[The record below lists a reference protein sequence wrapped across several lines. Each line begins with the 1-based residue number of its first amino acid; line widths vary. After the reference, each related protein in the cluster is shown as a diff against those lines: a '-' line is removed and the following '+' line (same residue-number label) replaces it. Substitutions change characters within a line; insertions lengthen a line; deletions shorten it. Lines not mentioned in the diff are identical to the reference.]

1 MKDVLPL
8 GRVWGALLALAVV
21 LTLAAALAP
30 PAFAQFSETADVVVI
45 EVPVQV
51 LDKNGEPVRGLT
63 AADFEVSEGRK
74 KLPVTGFEVL
84 DLEVEDRKAEEMPT
98 AARRHF
104 MFLFDLSFSEPKSI
118 LKARQAAA
126 DVVASLHPT
135 DLVAVAT
142 YSQQNGP
149 QLILGFTPDRRQ
161 AKLALDTLGLPKLM
175 DRGPDPLRLAMTDM
189 REQVKASQSR
199 GSDGIERRIG
209 DMDTV
214 VLEELEHLT
223 VESDRAN
230 ATVIANKINAF
241 TRSFADLA
249 RLMNGVQ
256 GRKHVVFL
264 SEGYDSSVIS
274 GTTSDEDQAAMSEA
288 AMSGNIW
295 EVESDKRFGS
305 TSAGN
310 DVEQMLT
317 AFRQSDCIIQ
327 AVDIGGLRDS
337 GERNA
342 RGRDALIQMARGTGG
357 EIFENFNDLSTAM
370 DKMLKRTS
378 VTYVLA
384 VQPESLK
391 MDGAFHK
398 LKVELK
404 NGKNG
409 RVSHRAGFYAPKPA
423 SQTNPMERLFSTA
436 SQIMSGEESGPV
448 GAAVMVAPFRAAD
461 GLAYVPVVIEVDG
474 PSLLAGGQGGTAL
487 PAEIF
492 VYAMDEAGN
501 VQDFLTQTMGL
512 DLAKVQGI
520 LQQSGLKF
528 FGHLDL
534 PAGRYSVRVLVRNG
548 ATGAHALRV
557 VNLDVP
563 AFTQGTPELLPPFFP
578 EAPGRWLMVR
588 EQPRGP
594 QKDVPYPFMLKDQP
608 YIPSSKPVIG
618 PGQET
623 QVSLVGYNLGSGDVQ
638 VSAKVFGMD
647 GKEVGPGQIQVLAR
661 ESGGAGGPDRMVGTF
676 KAPNLQP
683 GEYTLGVTL
692 SAGGQS
698 DTSFARF
705 VVKGGAAAAAR
716 SGS

>member
-8 GRVWGALLALAVV
+8 RRVWGALLALAVV
-21 LTLAAALAP
+21 LTLAATLAP
-30 PAFAQFSETADVVVI
+30 PAFAQFSETADVVVV

-84 DLEVEDRKAEEMPT
+84 DLEVEAAKTADEMPT

-104 MFLFDLSFSEPKSI
+104 MILFDLSFSEPKSI

-126 DVVASLHPT
+126 DLVSSLHPT

-161 AKLALDTLGLPKLM
+161 AKLALETLGLPKLM

-249 RLMNGVQ
+249 RIMNGVQ

-274 GTTSDEDQAAMSEA
+274 GTASDEDQAAMSEA

-342 RGRDALIQMARGTGG
+342 RGRDALLQMARGTGG

-423 SQTNPMERLFSTA
+423 AQTNPMERLFSTA

-448 GAAVMVAPFRAAD
+448 GASVMVAPFRGGD
-461 GLAYVPVVIEVDG
+461 GLAYVPVVVEVDG
-474 PSLLAGGQGGTAL
+474 PSLLAGGKGTAL

-563 AFTQGTPELLPPFFP
+563 AFTQGTPELLPPFVP

>member
-8 GRVWGALLALAVV
+8 GRVWGALLALAVG
-21 LTLAAALAP
+21 LALPAA
-30 PAFAQFSETADVVVI
+30 AQFSETADVIVV

-51 LDKNGEPVRGLT
+51 LDKSGNPVRGLT

-74 KLPVTGFEVL
+74 KLPITGFEVL
-84 DLEVEDRKAEEMPT
+84 DLEVEDRKAANEMPT
-98 AARRHF
+98 SARRHF
-104 MFLFDLSFSEPKSI
+104 LMLFDLSFSEPKAI
-118 LKARQAAA
+118 LKARQAAS
-126 DVVASLHPT
+126 DLVSSLHPT

-149 QLILGFTPDRRQ
+149 QLVLGFTPDRRQ

-189 REQVKASQSR
+189 RTQMEAKQSR
-199 GSDGIERRIG
+199 DVGGTGSERRVG
-209 DMDTV
+209 DMDAV
-214 VLEELEHLT
+214 VLEELEHMT
-223 VESDRAN
+223 VEADRAN
-230 ATVIANKINAF
+230 AAVQQGKIAAF

-249 RLMNGVQ
+249 KVMSGIQ

-264 SEGYDSSVIS
+264 SEGYDSSVVA
-274 GTTSDEDQAAMSEA
+274 GTASDADQAAMSEA

-295 EVESDKRFGS
+295 EVDSDQRFGS

-310 DVEQMLT
+310 DVEQMLN
-317 AFRQSDCIIQ
+317 AFRQSDCVIQ

-342 RGRDALIQMARGTGG
+342 KGRDALIQMARGTGG
-357 EIFENFNDLSTAM
+357 EIFENFNDLSNAM

-384 VQPESLK
+384 VQPENLK
-391 MDGAFHK
+391 RDGSFHK

-409 RVSHRAGFYAPKPA
+409 RVTHRQGFFAPKPA
-423 SQTNPMERLFSTA
+423 GQTNPMERLFSTA
-436 SQIMSGEESGPV
+436 SQIMSGEDSGPV
-448 GAAVMVAPFRAAD
+448 GASVMVAPFRAA
-461 GLAYVPVVIEVDG
+461 GEVAYVPVVIEVDG
-474 PSLLAGGQGGTAL
+474 PSLLAGKQGPAL

-492 VYAMDEAGN
+492 VYAMDENGN

-512 DLAKVQGI
+512 DLSKVQGT

-534 PAGRYSVRVLVRNG
+534 PPGRYSVRVLVRNG
-548 ATGAHALRV
+548 ATGAHGMRV
-557 VNLDVP
+557 VNLEVP

-588 EQPRGP
+588 EQPRGQ
-594 QKDVPYPFMLKDQP
+594 QKEVPYPFMLKDQP
-608 YIPSSKPVIG
+608 YIPSSLPVIG
-618 PGQET
+618 PGQDT
-623 QVSLVGYNLGSGDVQ
+623 AVSLVGYNLGSGDVQ
-638 VSAKVFGMD
+638 VQAQIFGAD
-647 GKEVGPGQIQVLAR
+647 GKEVGPGQIQVTGR
-661 ESGGAGGPDRMVGTF
+661 ESGGAGGPDRMAATF

-683 GEYTLGVTL
+683 GEYTLRVTL
-692 SAGGQS
+692 SAGGQT

-705 VVKGGAAAAAR
+705 VVKGGTAAAR

>member
-1 MKDVLPL
+1 MKDVLSS
-8 GRVWGALLALAVV
+8 GRVWGALLAMAV
-21 LTLAAALAP
+21 LLAP
-30 PAFAQFSETADVVVI
+30 PAFAQFSETADVVVV

-63 AADFEVSEGRK
+63 AADFEVTEGRK
-74 KLPVTGFEVL
+74 KLPITGFEVL
-84 DLEVEDRKAEEMPT
+84 DLEVEEAKAADEMPT

-104 MFLFDLSFSEPKSI
+104 MILFDLSFSEPKSI
-118 LKARQAAA
+118 VKARQAAG
-126 DVVASLHPT
+126 DLVSSLHPT

-149 QLILGFTPDRRQ
+149 QLVLGFTPDRRQ
-161 AKLALDTLGLPKLM
+161 AKLALETLGLPKLM

-199 GSDGIERRIG
+199 TNDGIERRIG

-264 SEGYDSSVIS
+264 SEGYDSALLS
-274 GTTSDEDQAAMSEA
+274 GTGSDEDQAAMSEA

-295 EVESDKRFGS
+295 EVDSDKRFGS

-327 AVDIGGLRDS
+327 AVDIGGLRDA

-342 RGRDALIQMARGTGG
+342 RGRDALLQMARGTGG

-404 NGKNG
+404 NGKSG
-409 RVSHRAGFYAPKPA
+409 RVNHRAGYYAPKPA
-423 SQTNPMERLFSTA
+423 GQTNPMERLFSTA

-448 GAAVMVAPFRAAD
+448 GASVMVAPFRTGGD
-461 GLAYVPVVIEVDG
+461 LAYVPVVIEVDG
-474 PSLLAGGQGGTAL
+474 PSLLAGGKGGTAL

-557 VNLDVP
+557 VNLEVP

-594 QKDVPYPFMLKDQP
+594 QQDVPYPFMLKDQP

-638 VSAKVFGMD
+638 VTAKVFGAD

-661 ESGGAGGPDRMVGTF
+661 ESGGAAGPDRMVGTF

-683 GEYTLGVTL
+683 GEYTLLVTL
-692 SAGGQS
+692 SAGGQTDS
-698 DTSFARF
+698 SSARF
-705 VVKGGAAAAAR
+705 QVGGTAAAR